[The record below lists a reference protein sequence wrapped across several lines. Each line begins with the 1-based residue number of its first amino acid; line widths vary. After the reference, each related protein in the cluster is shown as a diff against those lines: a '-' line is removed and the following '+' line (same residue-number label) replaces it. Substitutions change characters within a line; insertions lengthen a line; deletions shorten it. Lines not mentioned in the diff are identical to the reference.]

1 MTENNGKK
9 EVFLIVDA
17 LALLHR
23 AFHAVPPLQ
32 TKDGRV
38 VNAVFGFV
46 SILMKAI
53 KETRPQYVAVAFDRK
68 EATFR
73 HEAFKEYK
81 AQREKKPDDL
91 YEQIPVAQELLKVL
105 KIPVLSKAGYEADD
119 IIATLCAKT
128 KNKTNLERVIL
139 TGDKDTFQLIDET
152 TSVLTPGKG
161 IKETLMYGPA
171 AVIKRFNLTPEQM
184 IDYKA
189 LRGDP
194 SDNIPGVRGVGEVGA
209 AKLLGAFGTLENLYQ
224 EIESESEKSKIIPAK
239 QKAALVEFKK
249 DALKAKELVALVSD
263 VGVDFDLS
271 DARLVRP
278 DHLALIAAL
287 SELDFKS
294 LLPRVVEVFPKAALA
309 MPDAYSAAP
318 NTNKESQGDTTAPKA
333 SSRKKAN
340 TGKGVAP
347 IIRAASKTGKN
358 NIAYSVIESEGE
370 MSELVKVLKEQE
382 KVAIKTF
389 YAGHFLDGKLE
400 TIALAWADASYIVPA
415 KKENLKKLATWLA
428 SDETK
433 KICHNA
439 KTEIE
444 IFGTFNM
451 SVRGIVFDTMLAS
464 YILNPGSRAHEIEA
478 LAFSEL
484 AVELPK
490 VQASLLPLPSD
501 GYVRAAAEVKAVW
514 DVAPKLAALLKKEN
528 LTHILEKF
536 ELPLAPALASMERD
550 GIELDVNFLKHFS
563 VKLTARIGELET
575 AIKEYAGAE
584 VNVSS
589 PKQIAEVLFEKLQI
603 QQNARVR
610 KTAGGSRYS
619 TSAEELEKLKD
630 AHPIV
635 ALILEHRELEKLL
648 TTYVDALPKLV
659 RPDTRRVHTTF
670 NQTVAATG
678 RLSSSDP
685 NLQNIPIRTE
695 QGREMRKAFVA
706 PPGRVLIVADYSQIE
721 LRILAH
727 LSEDNALCAA
737 FREGQDIHSRTA
749 SEVWNIPLEEVTK
762 TQRSAAKAINFGIA
776 YGIGAN
782 ALAESA
788 GISREEA
795 RAFIEKYFLTFKKVG
810 VYLENAKNAAYRQ
823 GYVETLFGRKRY
835 LPELKS
841 QIPYLRAAGERM
853 AINAPIQGTNADAIK
868 LAMIELNRVV
878 AERWGLGSAAD
889 VKMLIQVHDELV
901 FEAKRELAAGVAA
914 LVKETMEAAIKLS
927 VPVKVDLRTG
937 KNWGELETIG

>member
-1 MTENNGKK
+1 
-9 EVFLIVDA
+9 
-17 LALLHR
+17 
-23 AFHAVPPLQ
+23 
-32 TKDGRV
+32 
-38 VNAVFGFV
+38 
-46 SILMKAI
+46 
-53 KETRPQYVAVAFDRK
+53 
-68 EATFR
+68 
-73 HEAFKEYK
+73 
-81 AQREKKPDDL
+81 
-91 YEQIPVAQELLKVL
+91 
-105 KIPVLSKAGYEADD
+105 
-119 IIATLCAKT
+119 
-128 KNKTNLERVIL
+128 
-139 TGDKDTFQLIDET
+139 
-152 TSVLTPGKG
+152 
-161 IKETLMYGPA
+161 
-171 AVIKRFNLTPEQM
+171 
-184 IDYKA
+184 
-189 LRGDP
+189 
-194 SDNIPGVRGVGEVGA
+194 
-209 AKLLGAFGTLENLYQ
+209 
-224 EIESESEKSKIIPAK
+224 
-239 QKAALVEFKK
+239 
-249 DALKAKELVALVSD
+249 
-263 VGVDFDLS
+263 
-271 DARLVRP
+271 
-278 DHLALIAAL
+278 
-287 SELDFKS
+287 
-294 LLPRVVEVFPKAALA
+294 
-309 MPDAYSAAP
+309 
-318 NTNKESQGDTTAPKA
+318 
-333 SSRKKAN
+333 
-340 TGKGVAP
+340 
-347 IIRAASKTGKN
+347 
-358 NIAYSVIESEGE
+358 
-370 MSELVKVLKEQE
+370 
-382 KVAIKTF
+382 
-389 YAGHFLDGKLE
+389 
-400 TIALAWADASYIVPA
+400 
-415 KKENLKKLATWLA
+415 
-428 SDETK
+428 
-433 KICHNA
+433 
-439 KTEIE
+439 
-444 IFGTFNM
+444 
-451 SVRGIVFDTMLAS
+451 
-464 YILNPGSRAHEIEA
+464 
-478 LAFSEL
+478 
-484 AVELPK
+484 
-490 VQASLLPLPSD
+490 
-501 GYVRAAAEVKAVW
+501 
-514 DVAPKLAALLKKEN
+514 
-528 LTHILEKF
+528 
-536 ELPLAPALASMERD
+536 
-550 GIELDVNFLKHFS
+550 
-563 VKLTARIGELET
+563 
-575 AIKEYAGAE
+575 
-584 VNVSS
+584 
-589 PKQIAEVLFEKLQI
+589 
-603 QQNARVR
+603 
-610 KTAGGSRYS
+610 
-619 TSAEELEKLKD
+619 LEKLKD